1 MRVVHWRVF
10 DSVESAY
17 VDSRSELT
25 QTAEDIFIASTEES
39 DDVEKGKGE
48 RWEFAPPKR
57 EQRFRRGND

>member
-1 MRVVHWRVF
+1 MRFVHRRVF

-25 QTAEDIFIASTEES
+25 QTAEES

-48 RWEFAPPKR
+48 RREFSPSKQ
-57 EQRFRRGND
+57 EQRFGRGNDR